1 MLTRIKPV
9 CKHVK
14 RVHARLSAA
23 AGTMARRTRCVA
35 VAASFGAASVLSLA
49 AAAAAAA
56 AARSTPL
63 FVTRHQKIDSLHF
76 WSSKVKK

>member
-1 MLTRIKPV
+1 MLTRIRPV

-35 VAASFGAASVLSLA
+35 VAAFFGAASVLSL